1 MGKAYFLLSNQFDAR
16 QSDNLLRCNVR
27 SWKVDGIE
35 QIDYNVYDVEVDQSQ
50 YYTINTYERTN
61 DNFGSLAG
69 VQPWNIWN
77 PFVDCMK
84 MTFDT
89 LTNYGQCTGT
99 DSGNSSGS

>member
-50 YYTINTYERTN
+50 YYT
-61 DNFGSLAG
+61 S
-69 VQPWNIWN
+69 
-77 PFVDCMK
+77 C
-84 MTFDT
+84 
-89 LTNYGQCTGT
+89 
-99 DSGNSSGS
+99 